1 MSDKIVKN
9 DSERKINVTSELDT
23 PKDFLKFIMD
33 KNITIDINSDWF
45 KELWYP
51 LSKKRHV
58 LGSMPLFDWL
68 GYEGKTYLKQRNFK
82 KLLDNNKIPYE
93 EILYDDHRF
102 LDHPVMQRE
111 IKQTNAGNLILKR
124 WLVLEIRD
132 FKKAVMRLNTKNA
145 EIIRDYYLNLEETC
159 FEYAEYQA
167 NWLREKA
174 ELKSKLKE
182 EELTKSMSLL
192 AIKDTE
198 LEESKQREEQERQR
212 ANEAHMK
219 LRSEVKRHKE
229 QIKRTLELY
238 LHLYNRVLSK
248 KS

>member
-1 MSDKIVKN
+1 MSDKIVKIEN
-9 DSERKINVTSELDT
+9 TEELSYK
-23 PKDFLKFIMD
+23 KDFFTFI
-33 KNITIDINSDWF
+33 KEKSISIDINSDWF
-45 KELWYP
+45 QELWYP
-51 LSKKRHV
+51 LSKKRGV
-58 LGSMPLFDWL
+58 LGSTPLLNWL
-68 GYEGKTYLKQRNFK
+68 GYEGENKYKQRNFK
-82 KLLDNNKIPYE
+82 KLLDNNSIPYE
-93 EILYDDHRF
+93 EIAYNDSRF
-102 LDHPVMQRE
+102 LNNPVMQRE
-111 IKQTNAGNLILKR
+111 IKQTNAGNLVLKR